1 MINNTDI
8 TIRKA
13 VFSDAT
19 AITGVQTDT
28 WKVSYKNLVPEEILA
43 QKTVSPERIAQFEK
57 CINEDQ
63 VWVAE
68 KNDCVVGFLTFR
80 KYGKTAEIEIFYILP
95 EYQRRGIGG
104 LLFEAVTAELR
115 ALGCRHLTVWTLK
128 SAPSVGFYQKIGG
141 QLSGRIKVWKYDLK
155 TVELIWNI

>member
-28 WKVSYKNLVPEEILA
+28 WKVSYKNLIPEEILA
-43 QKTVSPERIAQFEK
+43 QRTVSPERIAQFEK
-57 CINEDQ
+57 CISENR
-63 VWVAE
+63 VWVVE
-68 KNDCVVGFLTFR
+68 KSERLVGFLTFR
-80 KYGKTAEIEIFYILP
+80 KYGETAEIEIFYILP
-95 EYQRRGIGG
+95 EYQRLGIGR
-104 LLFEAVTAELR
+104 LLFETAVAELQ
-115 ALGCRHLTVWTLK
+115 ASGCRHLTVWTLK
-128 SAPSVGFYQKIGG
+128 EAPSVGFYQKIGG
-141 QLSGRIKVWKYDLK
+141 QLSGRIKDWKYGLK

>member
-1 MINNTDI
+1 MTDDTDI
-8 TIRKA
+8 IIRKA

-57 CINEDQ
+57 CINEER

-80 KYGKTAEIEIFYILP
+80 KYGETAEIEIFYILP
-95 EYQRRGIGG
+95 EYQRRGIGR
-104 LLFEAVTAELR
+104 LLFKAAMAELR

-128 SAPSVGFYQKIGG
+128 SAPSVRFYQKIGG